1 MRAGGAVPPHPGRAP
16 GAPPRLPV
24 TSARSPKARG
34 TSADGG
40 GGSTA
45 LPARS
50 RTSSAWR
57 GARTAGRSAKL
68 TAMMPVTTATGTA
81 SRVQNCWAGRPRRAP
96 SRTAWRTRDTSS
108 GRISPGGMPRT
119 AAITVFRSPSSRL
132 QRAQAA
138 RCSFTRERSP
148 PARAP
153 STCSTSL
160 SRSFS
165 HSLGL
170 PPSIAIPAG

>member
-1 MRAGGAVPPHPGRAP
+1 MAPHPGCPPGPPPRLLATSSRPGEAGGA
-16 GAPPRLPV
+16 
-24 TSARSPKARG
+24 
-34 TSADGG
+34 SADGG
-40 GGSTA
+40 GGTTA
-45 LPARS
+45 LLAPS
-50 RTSSAWR
+50 RTVSAGR
-57 GARTAGRSAKL
+57 GPRTAGRSAKL

-119 AAITVFRSPSSRL
+119 AAITVFRSSSSRL

-138 RCSFTRERSP
+138 RCSSTRERSP

-170 PPSIAIPAG
+170 PPSIATPAG